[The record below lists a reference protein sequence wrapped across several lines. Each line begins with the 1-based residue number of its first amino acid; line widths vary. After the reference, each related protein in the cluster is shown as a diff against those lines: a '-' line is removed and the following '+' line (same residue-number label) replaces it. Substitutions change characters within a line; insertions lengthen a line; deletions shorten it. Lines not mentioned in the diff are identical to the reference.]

1 MQIFQTQLYSAKKIL
16 YLMLSRGISLK
27 EFYVQIKLLE
37 LELLL
42 FLGDYMALWFL
53 NCLRFGHFW
62 LEWSTLLF

>member
-42 FLGDYMALWFL
+42 FLGDYMAL
-53 NCLRFGHFW
+53 
-62 LEWSTLLF
+62 